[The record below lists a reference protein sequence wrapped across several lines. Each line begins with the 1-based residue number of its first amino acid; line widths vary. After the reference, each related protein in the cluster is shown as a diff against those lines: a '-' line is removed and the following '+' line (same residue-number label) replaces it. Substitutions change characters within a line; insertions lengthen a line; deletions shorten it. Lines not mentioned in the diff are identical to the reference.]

1 MATRYRYFHRNLG
14 QESTFSQPIELGLR
28 CPRPNHCMAGG
39 EIEGNIDNVIKMLY
53 LGVESVTTLPK

>member
-1 MATRYRYFHRNLG
+1 MAARYRYFHRILG

-28 CPRPNHCMAGG
+28 CPRPHHYRASR